1 VAVGCDRCGHTGFQ
15 GRVGVY
21 ELLETNEHIR
31 SQIHNQAAEAD
42 IRHAALK
49 SGMKTM
55 HDDGQRWVQEGI
67 TTEAE
72 LLRVTKVD

>member
-1 VAVGCDRCGHTGFQ
+1 
-15 GRVGVY
+15 
-21 ELLETNEHIR
+21 
-31 SQIHNQAAEAD
+31 
-42 IRHAALK
+42 
-49 SGMKTM
+49 MKTM